1 MDPRRRADEVLARA
15 SARGAFVVTPDNAT
29 SPMDSA
35 ATVRIP
41 REAIARAIQ
50 NDPTG
55 TVAVPQQHPQAPI
68 GWPQHDSEPARQQ
81 FYGTAG
87 QYPMQQPYPQQRP
100 YPQS

>member
-41 REAIARAIQ
+41 RQAIAQTAQ
-50 NDPTG
+50 NEPDATAALP
-55 TVAVPQQHPQAPI
+55 AQQGSAPI
-68 GWPQHDSEPARQQ
+68 GWPQQDFDPTGQQ
-81 FYGTAG
+81 SSGRPPTQQ
-87 QYPMQQPYPQQRP
+87 QYPQPRP
-100 YPQS
+100 YPQR